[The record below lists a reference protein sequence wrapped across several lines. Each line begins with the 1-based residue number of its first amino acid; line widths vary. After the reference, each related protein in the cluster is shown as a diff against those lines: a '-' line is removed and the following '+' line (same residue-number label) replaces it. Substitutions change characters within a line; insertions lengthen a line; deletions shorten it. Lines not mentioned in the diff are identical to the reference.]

1 MKKILL
7 LILSL
12 SLITGCGCN
21 KKEENKDNTNK
32 NNQTIVVDTKVNKLD
47 MVDFITLYEEG
58 ISEVYY
64 TVENNTEEE
73 ISYNYVICEMYDE
86 DNNLIYTLK
95 SELGTLKAGETKD
108 ISANITL
115 DLTKVTKTKYSVE

>member
-21 KKEENKDNTNK
+21 KKEENVDNKK
-32 NNQTIVVDTKVNKLD
+32 NDQTIIVDTKVNKLD
-47 MVDFITLYEEG
+47 MVDFITSYEEG

-86 DNNLIYTLK
+86 DNNLVYTLK
-95 SELGTLKAGETKD
+95 SELGTLKTGESKD
-108 ISANITL
+108 INANITL
-115 DLTKVTKTKYSVE
+115 DLTKVVKTKYSVE

>member
-21 KKEENKDNTNK
+21 KKEENVDNNK
-32 NNQTIVVDTKVNKLD
+32 NDQTIIVDTKVNKLD

-86 DNNLIYTLK
+86 DHNLVYTLK
-95 SELGTLKAGETKD
+95 SKLGTLKAGESKD
-108 ISANITL
+108 INANITL

>member
-21 KKEENKDNTNK
+21 KKEENVDNKK
-32 NNQTIVVDTKVNKLD
+32 NDQTIIVDTKVNKLD
-47 MVDFITLYEEG
+47 MVDFITSYEEG

-86 DNNLIYTLK
+86 DNNLVYTLK
-95 SELGTLKAGETKD
+95 SELGILKAGESKD
-108 ISANITL
+108 INANITL
-115 DLTKVTKTKYSVE
+115 DLTKVVKTKYSVE

>member
-21 KKEENKDNTNK
+21 KKEENVDNKK
-32 NNQTIVVDTKVNKLD
+32 NDQTIIVDTKVNKLD
-47 MVDFITLYEEG
+47 MVDFITSYDEG

-86 DNNLIYTLK
+86 DNNLVYTLK
-95 SELGTLKAGETKD
+95 SELGTLKAGESKD
-108 ISANITL
+108 INANITL
-115 DLTKVTKTKYSVE
+115 DLTKVVKTKYSVE

>member
-7 LILSL
+7 LMLSL

-21 KKEENKDNTNK
+21 KKEENVDNKK
-32 NNQTIVVDTKVNKLD
+32 NDQTIIVDTKVNKLD
-47 MVDFITLYEEG
+47 MVDFITSYEEG

-86 DNNLIYTLK
+86 DNNLVYTLK
-95 SELGTLKAGETKD
+95 SELGTLKAGESKD
-108 ISANITL
+108 INANITL
-115 DLTKVTKTKYSVE
+115 DLTKVVKTKYSVE

>member
-21 KKEENKDNTNK
+21 KKEENVDNKK
-32 NNQTIVVDTKVNKLD
+32 NDQTIIVDTKVNKLD
-47 MVDFITLYEEG
+47 MVDFITSYEEG

-73 ISYNYVICEMYDE
+73 ISYNYVICEMYDD
-86 DNNLIYTLK
+86 DNNLVYTLK
-95 SELGTLKAGETKD
+95 SDLGTLKTGESKD
-108 ISANITL
+108 INANITL
-115 DLTKVTKTKYSVE
+115 DLTKVVKTKYSVE

>member
-21 KKEENKDNTNK
+21 KKEENVDNKK
-32 NNQTIVVDTKVNKLD
+32 NDQTIIVDTKVNKLD
-47 MVDFITLYEEG
+47 MVDFITSYEEG
-58 ISEVYY
+58 ISEIYY

-73 ISYNYVICEMYDE
+73 ISYNYVICEMYDD
-86 DNNLIYTLK
+86 DNNLVYTLK
-95 SELGTLKAGETKD
+95 SDLGTLKAGESKD
-108 ISANITL
+108 INANITL
-115 DLTKVTKTKYSVE
+115 DLTKVVKTKYSVE

>member
-21 KKEENKDNTNK
+21 KKEENVDNKK
-32 NNQTIVVDTKVNKLD
+32 NDQTIIVDTKVNKLD
-47 MVDFITLYEEG
+47 MVDFITSYEEG

-86 DNNLIYTLK
+86 DNNLVYTLK
-95 SELGTLKAGETKD
+95 SELGTLKAGESKD
-108 ISANITL
+108 INANITL
-115 DLTKVTKTKYSVE
+115 DLTKVVKTKYSVE